1 MPPRSTSEHTLTQ
14 TLSTLW
20 ASGDAGLDSDEED
33 MEPEITTTA
42 DDLNEGYHLGGL
54 SHWLHGTSST
64 R

>member
-1 MPPRSTSEHTLTQ
+1 MPPSSTSEHTLISILT
-14 TLSTLW
+14 
-20 ASGDAGLDSDEED
+20 EED

-54 SHWLHGTSST
+54 SHWLHGTPSA